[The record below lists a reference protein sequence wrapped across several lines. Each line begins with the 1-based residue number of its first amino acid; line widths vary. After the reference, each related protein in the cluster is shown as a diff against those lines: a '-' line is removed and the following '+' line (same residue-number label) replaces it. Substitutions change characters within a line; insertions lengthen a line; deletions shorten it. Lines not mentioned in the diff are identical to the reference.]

1 MFLDN
6 ATKVKFQRHLVLRS
20 DAPYLKH
27 AEHFEMSNERRLFQ
41 LRVDPTKLEKGKLY
55 YTEVG
60 DALSHC
66 GNKCVFYKG
75 KIWGRDFGSDKLPNY
90 FFKNMFYFFFK
101 HVYWIE
107 LAESCIRM
115 VSLLF

>member
-66 GNKCVFYKG
+66 ENKCVFYKG
-75 KIWGRDFGSDKLPNY
+75 KIWGRDFGSENY
-90 FFKNMFYFFFK
+90 QITFLKICFTSFLNMF
-101 HVYWIE
+101 IG
-107 LAESCIRM
+107 
-115 VSLLF
+115 